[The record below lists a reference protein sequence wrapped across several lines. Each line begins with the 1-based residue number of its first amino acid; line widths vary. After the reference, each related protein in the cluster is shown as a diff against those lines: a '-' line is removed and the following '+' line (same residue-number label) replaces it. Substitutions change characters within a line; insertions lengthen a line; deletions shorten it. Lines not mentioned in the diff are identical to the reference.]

1 MSYLKMNLENEKTGA
16 KTIGICLGFHR
27 FISDLDFSANDDFD
41 DCEEY
46 PAELF
51 HDKMCEVLENIAE
64 KKQTYPLLFSIPL
77 DNEMS
82 YIGLPYCYSFIV
94 MDKALFKR
102 TNHEYEISDEDL
114 EKCLSD
120 KTDCIVLYMGMS
132 LIR

>member
-1 MSYLKMNLENEKTGA
+1 M
-16 KTIGICLGFHR
+16 
-27 FISDLDFSANDDFD
+27 DLTADDDFD
-41 DCEEY
+41 GCEEY

-64 KKQTYPLLFSIPL
+64 KKQTYSLLFSIPL
-77 DNEMS
+77 DSEMS

-94 MDKALFKR
+94 MDKALFMR
-102 TNHEYEISDEDL
+102 TNHEYEICDVAL